1 MAKEVPEDT
10 MATEVQDDA
19 RVLDSEGRYR
29 PRFVLDF
36 PSDPDLDALVA
47 AFERGNFRAV
57 NAGAASLREK
67 TDDATIRAA
76 CDELLLRIRPDP
88 LVKALLGISVFL
100 FAALVAWSYF
110 RDS

>member
-1 MAKEVPEDT
+1 MSGETKSTDAPEDPR
-10 MATEVQDDA
+10 AFDA
-19 RVLDSEGRYR
+19 EGRYR

-36 PSDPDLDALVA
+36 PSNPDLDALVA
-47 AFERGNFRAV
+47 AFERGDFRSV

-67 TDDATIRAA
+67 TEDPAIRAA
-76 CDELLLRIRPDP
+76 CEELLLRMRPDP
-88 LVKALLGISVFL
+88 LVKGLLGISVLL